1 MGLGRASTGMQREEA
16 VRVLLV
22 EDSPDH
28 AELIFTKLRRSK
40 RIRAEIDHADRL
52 EIGLRKLEQSKYD
65 VVLLDFSLPDSF
77 GIETFRRAHQAAPR
91 TPIIVLTSLDDNE
104 LAVQAVR
111 LGAQDY
117 LVKRE
122 ADTRLL
128 VRSIL
133 YAIERATAEEALL
146 ESEERY
152 ALAVRG
158 ANDGLWDWNFENDRV
173 FFSPRWKSMLGF
185 SVDDVGDSPRE
196 WFDRIHPDDRPPF
209 RRHLDAHLSGS
220 TEQLEFEHRMRNL
233 DGGYIWV
240 LARGVAVRDENGKP
254 YRMAGSQTDITA
266 RKRAEHQLQHDA
278 LHDSL
283 TGLANRVLFV
293 DRLACALA
301 DLQRQ
306 ASPHF
311 AVLFFDLDR
320 FKNVNDSLGHSM
332 GDKLLVGIA
341 RRLEHF
347 LRPGDTV
354 ARLGGDEFAV
364 LIHRVDDASG
374 AIHVAD
380 RIQDVLSMN
389 FSIDGHDVMVT
400 ASIGIAHSST
410 GYSSPEEILR
420 DADIAMYRAK
430 AEGKARYEIFDRDMH
445 QSAVALLK
453 LETELRR
460 SVHRGDF
467 LMNYQ
472 PIVSLGN
479 TCHIVGFEGLVRW
492 QHPERGIVAP
502 ANFIAIA
509 EETGLIVPLG
519 WWVLRESCRQ
529 TRRWQEQ
536 FPSDPPLWISVNM
549 SGKLFMKS
557 NMVDELLGILEE
569 TGLEP
574 RDLRIEVTEN
584 VVMDHADLAIRNLM
598 ELRAL
603 GIQLSI
609 DDFGT
614 GYSSLSYLQR
624 FHYDQLKID
633 RSFVSQLGSRG
644 DSRAIVETILNL
656 ANSLGI
662 GVVAEGIETADQVD
676 HLRKMQCPHGQ
687 GFWFSRPLDVPA
699 AEELMASSPTWEQ
712 APTSGAN

>member
-1 MGLGRASTGMQREEA
+1 MVDQAKRRALQSGEK
-16 VRVLLV
+16 VRLLLV
-22 EDSPDH
+22 EDCPDH
-28 AELIFTKLRRSK
+28 ADL
-40 RIRAEIDHADRL
+40 IRAKLGRSQRLKVEITHVDRL
-52 EIGLRKLEQSKYD
+52 EKGLAKLKAGVFD
-65 VVLLDFSLPDSF
+65 IVLLDFSLPDSF
-77 GIETFRRAHQAAPR
+77 GLETFRRANEAAPR
-91 TPIIVLTSLDDNE
+91 TPIIVLTSLDDND

-111 LGAQDY
+111 EGAQDY
-117 LVKRE
+117 LIKRE

-133 YAIERATAEEALL
+133 YAMERQAAEEALRN
-146 ESEERY
+146 SEERY

-158 ANDGLWDWNFENDRV
+158 ANDGLWDWDLEADRV
-173 FFSPRWKSMLGF
+173 FFSPRWKSMLDFGIK
-185 SVDDVGDSPRE
+185 DVGDSPRE
-196 WFDRIHPDDRPPF
+196 WLDRIHPDDRPPF
-209 RRHLDAHLSGS
+209 KRHLDAHLEGA
-220 TEQLEFEHRMRNL
+220 TEHFEFEHRMRNAAGEYL
-233 DGGYIWV
+233 WV
-240 LARGVAVRDENGKP
+240 LARGVAVRDHQGNP

-278 LHDSL
+278 LHDGL
-283 TGLANRVLFV
+283 TGLANRVLFM

-301 DLQRQ
+301 DLQRRAQ
-306 ASPHF
+306 PNF
-311 AVLFFDLDR
+311 AVLYFDLDR
-320 FKNVNDSLGHSM
+320 FKNVNDSLGHTV

-341 RRLEHF
+341 SRLEHF

-364 LIHRVDDASG
+364 LIHRVDDAGG

-380 RIQDVLSMN
+380 RIQEVLSMN
-389 FSIDGHDVMVT
+389 FSIGGHDVLVT

-410 GYSSPEEILR
+410 GYTNPGEILR

-430 AEGKARYEIFDRDMH
+430 AQGKARYEIFDRDMH

-472 PIVSLGN
+472 PIVSLG
-479 TCHIVGFEGLVRW
+479 TGRIVGFEGLVRW
-492 QHPERGIVAP
+492 QHPERGVVLP
-502 ANFIAIA
+502 DHFIAIA

-529 TRRWQEQ
+529 TRRWQSQ
-536 FPSDPPLWISVNM
+536 FPADPPLWISVNM

-557 NMVDELLGILEE
+557 DMVDELMGILEE

-574 RDLRIEVTEN
+574 RSLRLEVTEN
-584 VVMDHADLAIRNLM
+584 VVMDHADVAVKNLM
-598 ELRAL
+598 ELRAMGL
-603 GIQLSI
+603 QLSV

-624 FHYDQLKID
+624 FHYDSLKID
-633 RSFVSQLGSRG
+633 RSFVSKLGMAG
-644 DSRAIVETILNL
+644 DSHAIVETILNL

-676 HLRKMQCPHGQ
+676 RLRRMQCPHGQ
-687 GFWFSRPLDVPA
+687 GFWFSRPLSVSA
-699 AEELMASSPTWEQ
+699 AEELIASSPTW
-712 APTSGAN
+712 

>member
-1 MGLGRASTGMQREEA
+1 MGSGKQRNQTRGEES

-22 EDSPDH
+22 EDSPDQ
-28 AELIFTKLRRSK
+28 AELISTKLKRSK
-40 RIRAEIDHADRL
+40 RIQVAVEHVERL
-52 EIGLRKLEQSKYD
+52 QSALELIAHENFD
-65 VVLLDFSLPDSF
+65 VILLDFSLPDSC
-77 GIETFRRAHQAAPR
+77 GLDTFQRVHEAAPR
-91 TPIIVLTSLDDNE
+91 TPVIVLTSLDDNE

-111 LGAQDY
+111 QGAQDY
-117 LVKRE
+117 LIKRE

-133 YAIERATAEEALL
+133 YAIERQASEDALRN
-146 ESEERY
+146 SEERY

-158 ANDGLWDWNFENDRV
+158 ANDGLWDWNLETDRV

-185 SVDDVGDSPRE
+185 SNNDVGDSPRE
-196 WFDRIHPDDRPPF
+196 WLDRIHADDRPPF
-209 RRHLDAHLSGS
+209 RRHLDAHLTGA
-220 TEQLEFEHRMRNL
+220 TEKLEFEHRMRNAAGEYL
-233 DGGYIWV
+233 WV

-278 LHDSL
+278 LHDGL

-293 DRLACALA
+293 DRLACAVA
-301 DLQRQ
+301 DLQRR

-320 FKNVNDSLGHSM
+320 FKNVNDGLGHTI

-380 RIQDVLSMN
+380 RIQDILSMN
-389 FSIDGHDVMVT
+389 FSIEGHDVMVT

-410 GYSSPEEILR
+410 GYASPEEILR

-430 AEGKARYEIFDRDMH
+430 ADGKARYEIFDRDMH

-467 LMNYQ
+467 VMNYQ
-472 PIVSLGN
+472 PIVSLGKGR
-479 TCHIVGFEGLVRW
+479 IVGFEGLVRW
-492 QHPERGIVAP
+492 QHPERGIVTP
-502 ANFIAIA
+502 AHFIAIA
-509 EETGLIVPLG
+509 EETGLIVPIG
-519 WWVLRESCRQ
+519 WWVVRESCKQ
-529 TRRWQEQ
+529 TRKWQDR

-557 NMVDELLGILEE
+557 TMVDELLGILEE

-584 VVMDHADLAIRNLM
+584 VVMDHAELAVRNLM

-603 GIQLSI
+603 GVQLSI

-624 FHYDQLKID
+624 FHYDSLKID
-633 RSFVSQLGSRG
+633 RSFVSQLESPGESRT
-644 DSRAIVETILNL
+644 IVETILNL

-676 HLRKMQCPHGQ
+676 RLRRMQCPHGQ
-687 GFWFSRPLDVPA
+687 GFWFSRPLTVPA
-699 AEELMASSPTWEQ
+699 AEELIAS
-712 APTSGAN
+712 APVW

>member
-1 MGLGRASTGMQREEA
+1 MAVEESRAELQRLEL

-22 EDSPDH
+22 EDSLDH
-28 AELIFTKLRRSK
+28 AALISTKLK
-40 RIRAEIDHADRL
+40 RAARLRTEITHVDRL
-52 EIGLRKLEQSKYD
+52 SSALECLADGGFD
-65 VVLLDFSLPDSF
+65 VVLLDFSLPDGY
-77 GIETFRRAHQAAPR
+77 GIDTFRRVHDAAPR
-91 TPIIVLTSLDDNE
+91 LPIIVLTSLDDNE

-111 LGAQDY
+111 EGAQDY
-117 LVKRE
+117 LIKRE

-133 YAIERATAEEALL
+133 YAIERQTTEDALRD
-146 ESEERY
+146 SEERY

-158 ANDGLWDWNFENDRV
+158 ANDGLWDWDLEADVV
-173 FFSPRWKSMLGF
+173 FYSPRWKSMLGF
-185 SVDDVGDSPRE
+185 GVEDVGDSPRE
-196 WFDRIHPDDRPPF
+196 WIDRIHPDDRPPF
-209 RRHLDAHLSGS
+209 RRHLAAHLAGAS
-220 TEQLEFEHRMRNL
+220 EQLEFEHRMRNAAGEYL
-233 DGGYIWV
+233 WG
-240 LARGVAVRDENGKP
+240 LARGVAVRDGSGKA

-278 LHDSL
+278 LHDGL
-283 TGLANRVLFV
+283 TGLANRVLFI

-301 DLQRQ
+301 DVQRR
-306 ASPHF
+306 AAPHF
-311 AVLFFDLDR
+311 SVLFFDLDR
-320 FKNVNDSLGHSM
+320 FKNVNDSLGHTV
-332 GDKLLVGIA
+332 GDKLLLGIA

-354 ARLGGDEFAV
+354 ARLGGDEFAI
-364 LIHRVDDASG
+364 LIHRVEDASG

-380 RIQDVLSMN
+380 RIQEILSMN

-410 GYSSPEEILR
+410 GYINPEEILR

-467 LMNYQ
+467 IMNYQ
-472 PIVSLGN
+472 PIVSLTKGG
-479 TCHIVGFEGLVRW
+479 IVGFEGLVRW
-492 QHPERGIVAP
+492 QHPERGIVTP

-519 WWVLRESCRQ
+519 WWVLRESCKQ
-529 TRRWQEQ
+529 TRLWQER
-536 FPSDPPLWISVNM
+536 FPSEPPLWISVNM

-557 NMVDELLGILEE
+557 EMVDQLLGILEE

-574 RDLRIEVTEN
+574 RHLRIEVTEN
-584 VVMDHADLAIRNLM
+584 VIMDHADLAIRNLM

-603 GIQLSI
+603 GVQLSI

-624 FHYDQLKID
+624 FHYDELKID
-633 RSFVSQLGSRG
+633 RSFVSQLGSPG
-644 DSRAIVETILNL
+644 ESRAIVETILNL

-676 HLRKMQCPHGQ
+676 RLRQMQCPHGQ
-687 GFWFSRPLDVPA
+687 GYWFSRPLTVPA
-699 AEELMASSPTWEQ
+699 AEELIASAPTW
-712 APTSGAN
+712 

>member
-1 MGLGRASTGMQREEA
+1 MRAEQNRAEGRRTEL

-28 AELIFTKLRRSK
+28 ADLISTKLKRSRRLEAV
-40 RIRAEIDHADRL
+40 ITHEDRL
-52 EIGLRKLEQSKYD
+52 EKGLKQLENNAFD

-77 GIETFRRAHQAAPR
+77 GLETFRRAHEVAPR

-111 LGAQDY
+111 EGAQDY
-117 LVKRE
+117 LIKRE

-133 YAIERATAEEALL
+133 YAIERQTAEEALRN
-146 ESEERY
+146 SEERY
-152 ALAVRG
+152 AIAVRG
-158 ANDGLWDWNFENDRV
+158 ANDGLWDWDLESDRI
-173 FFSPRWKSMLGF
+173 FYSPRWKSMLGF
-185 SVDDVGDSPRE
+185 SVGDVGDSTRE
-196 WFDRIHPDDRPPF
+196 WLDRIHPDDRPPF
-209 RRHLDAHLSGS
+209 RRHLDAHLTGA
-220 TEQLEFEHRMRNL
+220 TGHFEFEHRMRNSAGEYL
-233 DGGYIWV
+233 WV
-240 LARGVAVRDENGKP
+240 LARGVAVRDDNGTA

-266 RKRAEHQLQHDA
+266 RKRAEQQLQHDA
-278 LHDSL
+278 LHDGL
-283 TGLANRVLFV
+283 TGLANRVLFI

-301 DLQRQ
+301 DLQRRAQ
-306 ASPHF
+306 PHF

-320 FKNVNDSLGHSM
+320 FKNINDSLGHTV
-332 GDKLLVGIA
+332 GDKLLLGVA

-354 ARLGGDEFAV
+354 ARLGGDEFAI
-364 LIHRVDDASG
+364 LIHRVEDASG

-389 FSIDGHDVMVT
+389 FSIDGHDVLVT

-410 GYSSPEEILR
+410 GYSNPEEILR

-472 PIVSLGN
+472 PIVSLQHGR
-479 TCHIVGFEGLVRW
+479 IVGFEGLVRW
-492 QHPERGIVAP
+492 QHPDRGVVAP
-502 ANFIAIA
+502 NQFIAIA

-519 WWVLRESCRQ
+519 WWVLRESCKQ
-529 TRRWQEQ
+529 TRLWQER
-536 FPSDPPLWISVNM
+536 FLSDPPLWISVNM
-549 SGKLFMKS
+549 SGKLFMKAD
-557 NMVDELLGILEE
+557 MVDDLLGILEE

-574 RDLRIEVTEN
+574 RSLRLEVTEN

-603 GIQLSI
+603 GVQLSI

-624 FHYDQLKID
+624 FHYDSLKID
-633 RSFVSQLGSRG
+633 RSFVSQLGSPG
-644 DSRAIVETILNL
+644 ESRAIVETILNL

-676 HLRKMQCPHGQ
+676 RLRRMQCPHGQ
-687 GFWFSRPLDVPA
+687 GFWFSRPLAVPA
-699 AEELMASSPTWEQ
+699 AEELMASSPTW
-712 APTSGAN
+712 

>member
-1 MGLGRASTGMQREEA
+1 MGLSRVSTGMQRDEL

-22 EDSPDH
+22 EDCPDH

-52 EIGLRKLEQSKYD
+52 EKGLRKLEKEKYD

-77 GIETFRRAHQAAPR
+77 GIETFRRAHQASPR

-173 FFSPRWKSMLGF
+173 FYSPRWKSMLGF

-196 WFDRIHPDDRPPF
+196 WLDRIHPDDRPPF
-209 RRHLDAHLSGS
+209 RRHLDAHLTGS
-220 TEQLEFEHRMRNL
+220 TEQLEFEQRMRNF
-233 DGGYIWV
+233 DGEYIWV

-283 TGLANRVLFV
+283 TGLANRVLFL

-364 LIHRVDDASG
+364 LIHRVEDASG

-430 AEGKARYEIFDRDMH
+430 AEGKARYEIFDREMH

-479 TCHIVGFEGLVRW
+479 ISRIVGFEALVRW
-492 QHPERGIVAP
+492 KHPERGIVTP

-519 WWVLRESCRQ
+519 WWVLREACQQ
-529 TRRWQEQ
+529 TRLWQEQ

-574 RDLRIEVTEN
+574 RDLRLEVTEN

-633 RSFVSQLGSRG
+633 RSFVSQLSSRG

-676 HLRKMQCPHGQ
+676 RLKKMQCPHGQ
-687 GFWFSRPLDVPA
+687 GFWFSRPLAVPA
-699 AEELMASSPTWEQ
+699 AEELMATSPTW
-712 APTSGAN
+712 

>member
-1 MGLGRASTGMQREEA
+1 MGLGRASTEMQRNEA

-40 RIRAEIDHADRL
+40 RIRADIDHADRL
-52 EIGLRKLEQSKYD
+52 EKGLRKLEQEKYD

-479 TCHIVGFEGLVRW
+479 TSRIVGFEGLVRW

-536 FPSDPPLWISVNM
+536 FPNDPPLWISVNM

-584 VVMDHADLAIRNLM
+584 VVMDHADLAVRNLM

-624 FHYDQLKID
+624 FHYEQLKID

-687 GFWFSRPLDVPA
+687 GFWFSRPLNPSA
-699 AEELMASSPTWEQ
+699 AEELMASSPTWEH
-712 APTSGAN
+712 ARPSSAN

>member
-1 MGLGRASTGMQREEA
+1 L

-28 AELIFTKLRRSK
+28 ADLICTKLGRSR

-52 EIGLRKLEQSKYD
+52 EKGLEKLDQHDYD

-77 GIETFRRAHQAAPR
+77 GIDTFQRAHEASPR
-91 TPIIVLTSLDDNE
+91 TPIIVLTSLDDND
-104 LAVQAVR
+104 LAVKAVR

-117 LVKRE
+117 LIKRE

-128 VRSIL
+128 VRAIL
-133 YAIERATAEEALL
+133 YAIERAASEDALR

-158 ANDGLWDWNFENDRV
+158 ANDGLWDWNLENDRV

-185 SVDDVGDSPRE
+185 TVKDVGESPRE
-196 WFDRIHPDDRPPF
+196 WLDRIHPDDRPPF
-209 RRHLDAHLSGS
+209 RRHLDAHLRGASD
-220 TEQLEFEHRMRNL
+220 QLEFEHRMRNIN
-233 DGGYIWV
+233 GEYVWV
-240 LARGVAVRDENGKP
+240 LARGVAVRDERGKP

-266 RKRAEHQLQHDA
+266 RKKAEHQLQHDA
-278 LHDSL
+278 LHDGL
-283 TGLANRVLFV
+283 TGLANRVLFM

-320 FKNVNDSLGHSM
+320 FKNINDSLGHSM

-354 ARLGGDEFAV
+354 ARLGGDEFAI

-389 FSIDGHDVMVT
+389 FSIEGHDVVVT

-410 GYSSPEEILR
+410 GYANPEEILR

-445 QSAVALLK
+445 HSAVALLK

-460 SVHRGDF
+460 GVHRGDF
-467 LMNYQ
+467 VMNYQ
-472 PIVSLGN
+472 PIVSLGKGR
-479 TCHIVGFEGLVRW
+479 IVGFEALVRW
-492 QHPERGIVAP
+492 NHPERGIVKP

-509 EETGLIVPLG
+509 EETGLIVPIG

-529 TRRWQEQ
+529 TRMWQEE
-536 FPSDPPLWISVNM
+536 FPHEPPLWISVNM

-557 NMVDELLGILEE
+557 TMVDELMAILNE

-574 RDLRIEVTEN
+574 RSLRLEVTEN

-624 FHYDQLKID
+624 FHYDSLKID
-633 RSFVSQLGSRG
+633 RSFVSQLGSPG

-687 GFWFSRPLDVPA
+687 GYWFARPLTAPA
-699 AEELMASSPTWEQ
+699 AEELMESSPSW
-712 APTSGAN
+712 

>member
-1 MGLGRASTGMQREEA
+1 MAADESRAEFQRQEL

-22 EDSPDH
+22 EDCPDH
-28 AELIFTKLRRSK
+28 AALISAKLKKATRL
-40 RIRAEIDHADRL
+40 RAEITHVDRVSSGLERIADS
-52 EIGLRKLEQSKYD
+52 IFD

-77 GIETFRRAHQAAPR
+77 GIDTFRRVHEAAPR
-91 TPIIVLTSLDDNE
+91 LPIIVLTSLDDNQ

-111 LGAQDY
+111 EGAQDY
-117 LVKRE
+117 LIKRE

-133 YAIERATAEEALL
+133 YAIERQTAEDALRD
-146 ESEERY
+146 SEERY

-158 ANDGLWDWNFENDRV
+158 ANDGLWDWDLGADVV
-173 FFSPRWKSMLGF
+173 FYSPRWKSMLGF
-185 SVDDVGDSPRE
+185 EVEDVGDSPRE
-196 WFDRIHPDDRPPF
+196 WIDRIHPDDRPPF
-209 RRHLDAHLSGS
+209 RRHLDAHLAGAS
-220 TEQLEFEHRMRNL
+220 EQLEFEHRMRNAA
-233 DGGYIWV
+233 GEYVWV
-240 LARGVAVRDENGKP
+240 LARGVAVRDESGKP

-278 LHDSL
+278 LHDGL
-283 TGLANRVLFV
+283 TGLANRVLFI
-293 DRLACALA
+293 DRLAFALA
-301 DLQRQ
+301 DVQRR
-306 ASPHF
+306 AAPHF
-311 AVLFFDLDR
+311 SVLFFDLDR
-320 FKNVNDSLGHSM
+320 FKNVNDSLGHAV
-332 GDKLLVGIA
+332 GDKLLLGIA

-354 ARLGGDEFAV
+354 ARLGGDEFAI
-364 LIHRVDDASG
+364 LIHRVEDASG

-380 RIQDVLSMN
+380 RIQDILSMN
-389 FSIDGHDVMVT
+389 FSIGGHDVMVT

-410 GYSSPEEILR
+410 GYTNPEEILR

-472 PIVSLGN
+472 PIVSLTTGG
-479 TCHIVGFEGLVRW
+479 IVGFEGLVRW
-492 QHPERGIVAP
+492 QHPERGIVTP

-519 WWVLRESCRQ
+519 WWVLRESCQQ
-529 TRRWQEQ
+529 TRLWQEQ
-536 FPSDPPLWISVNM
+536 FPSEPPLWISVNM
-549 SGKLFMKS
+549 SGKLFLKS
-557 NMVDELLGILEE
+557 DMVDHLLGILEE

-574 RDLRIEVTEN
+574 RNLRLEVTEN

-624 FHYDQLKID
+624 FHYDELKID
-633 RSFVSQLGSRG
+633 RSFVSQLSSPGE
-644 DSRAIVETILNL
+644 SRAIVETILNL

-676 HLRKMQCPHGQ
+676 RLRQMKCPHGQ
-687 GFWFSRPLDVPA
+687 GYWFSRPLTPPA
-699 AEELMASSPTWEQ
+699 AEELIASAPTW
-712 APTSGAN
+712 

>member
-1 MGLGRASTGMQREEA
+1 MVSDVGLTEAGREP
-16 VRVLLV
+16 VCRVLLV
-22 EDSPDH
+22 EDCPDH
-28 AELIFTKLRRSK
+28 ADLIRGKLQRSQ
-40 RIRAEIDHADRL
+40 RMRSEITHVDRL
-52 EIGLRKLEQSKYD
+52 DSGLDRLREESFD

-77 GIETFRRAHQAAPR
+77 GLETFRKAHAMAPR

-111 LGAQDY
+111 EGAQDY
-117 LVKRE
+117 LIKRE

-133 YAIERATAEEALL
+133 YAIERQVAEDKLRD
-146 ESEERY
+146 SEERY

-158 ANDGLWDWNFENDRV
+158 ANDGLWDWDLVADRV
-173 FFSPRWKSMLGF
+173 FFSPRWKAMLGF
-185 SVDDVGDSPRE
+185 AGGDVGDSPRE
-196 WFDRIHPDDRPPF
+196 WLDRIHPDDRPPF
-209 RRHLDAHLSGS
+209 RRHLDAHLAGA
-220 TEQLEFEHRMRNL
+220 TDHLEFEHRMRNAAGEYL
-233 DGGYIWV
+233 WV
-240 LARGVAVRDENGKP
+240 LARGVAVRDPKGTA

-278 LHDSL
+278 LHDGL
-283 TGLANRVLFV
+283 TGLANRVLFM

-301 DLQRQ
+301 DLQRR
-306 ASPHF
+306 ASPNF

-320 FKNVNDSLGHSM
+320 FKNINDSLGHTV

-354 ARLGGDEFAV
+354 ARLGGDEFAI

-380 RIQDVLSMN
+380 RIQEILSMN
-389 FSIDGHDVMVT
+389 FSIDGHDVLVT

-410 GYSSPEEILR
+410 GYTNPEEILR

-430 AEGKARYEIFDRDMH
+430 AEGKARYEVFDRDMH
-445 QSAVALLK
+445 QSAVSLLK
-453 LETELRR
+453 IETELRR
-460 SVHRGDF
+460 SVQRSEFVMH
-467 LMNYQ
+467 YQ
-472 PIVSLGN
+472 PIVSLGRGGR
-479 TCHIVGFEGLVRW
+479 IVGFEGLVRW
-492 QHPERGIVAP
+492 QHPERGLVSP
-502 ANFIAIA
+502 DQFIAIA

-529 TRRWQEQ
+529 TRRWQRQ
-536 FPSDPPLWISVNM
+536 FPSDPQLWVSVNM
-549 SGKLFMKS
+549 SGKLFMKAD
-557 NMVDELLGILEE
+557 MVDEMLGILEE

-574 RDLRIEVTEN
+574 RNLRLEVTEN
-584 VVMDHADLAIRNLM
+584 VVMDHADVAVRNLM

-603 GIQLSI
+603 GVQLSI

-624 FHYDQLKID
+624 FHYDSLKID
-633 RSFVSQLGSRG
+633 RSFVSKLGTAG

-662 GVVAEGIETADQVD
+662 GVVAEGIETAEQVD
-676 HLRKMQCPHGQ
+676 RLRRMQCPHGQ
-687 GFWFSRPLDVPA
+687 GYWFSRPLTVPA
-699 AEELMASSPTWEQ
+699 AEELMAS
-712 APTSGAN
+712 APSW

>member
-1 MGLGRASTGMQREEA
+1 MGLSRVSTGMQRDEL

-22 EDSPDH
+22 EDCPDH

-52 EIGLRKLEQSKYD
+52 EKGLRKLEKEKYD

-77 GIETFRRAHQAAPR
+77 GIETFRRAHQASPR

-173 FFSPRWKSMLGF
+173 FYSPRWKSMLGF

-196 WFDRIHPDDRPPF
+196 WLDRIHPDDRPPF
-209 RRHLDAHLSGS
+209 RRHLDAHLTGS
-220 TEQLEFEHRMRNL
+220 TEQLEFEQRMRNF
-233 DGGYIWV
+233 DGEYIWV

-283 TGLANRVLFV
+283 TGLANRVLFL

-364 LIHRVDDASG
+364 LIHRVEDASG

-430 AEGKARYEIFDRDMH
+430 AEGKARYEIFDREMH

-479 TCHIVGFEGLVRW
+479 ISRIVGFEALVRW
-492 QHPERGIVAP
+492 QHPERGIVTP

-519 WWVLRESCRQ
+519 WWVLREACQQ
-529 TRRWQEQ
+529 TRLWQEQ
-536 FPSDPPLWISVNM
+536 FPGDPPLWISVNM

-574 RDLRIEVTEN
+574 RDLRLEVTEN

-633 RSFVSQLGSRG
+633 RSFVSQLSSRG

-676 HLRKMQCPHGQ
+676 RLKKMQCPHGQ
-687 GFWFSRPLDVPA
+687 GFWFSRPLAVPA
-699 AEELMASSPTWEQ
+699 AEELMATSPTW
-712 APTSGAN
+712 

>member
-1 MGLGRASTGMQREEA
+1 MKTKRTRMRQVDT
-16 VRVLLV
+16 VRLLLV
-22 EDSPDH
+22 EDS
-28 AELIFTKLRRSK
+28 A
-40 RIRAEIDHADRL
+40 DHADLIRAKLHRAKRLRTDITHVDRL
-52 EIGLRKLEQSKYD
+52 EKGLGRLKNGEFD

-77 GIETFRRAHQAAPR
+77 GLETFRRAHEADPR
-91 TPIIVLTSLDDNE
+91 VPIIVLTSLDDNE

-111 LGAQDY
+111 EGAQDY
-117 LVKRE
+117 LIKRE

-133 YAIERATAEEALL
+133 YAMERQTAEDALRD
-146 ESEERY
+146 SEERY

-158 ANDGLWDWNFENDRV
+158 ANDGLWDWDLETDRV

-185 SVDDVGDSPRE
+185 SVNDVGDSPRE
-196 WFDRIHPDDRPPF
+196 WLDRIHPDDRPPF
-209 RRHLDAHLSGS
+209 RRHLDAHLEGAS
-220 TEQLEFEHRMRNL
+220 EHFEFEHRMRNSEGEYL
-233 DGGYIWV
+233 WV
-240 LARGVAVRDENGKP
+240 LARGVAVRNGEGTP

-278 LHDSL
+278 LHDGL
-283 TGLANRVLFV
+283 TGLANRVLFM
-293 DRLACALA
+293 DRLSCALA
-301 DLQRQ
+301 DLQRRATPQ
-306 ASPHF
+306 FS
-311 AVLFFDLDR
+311 VLYFDIDR
-320 FKNVNDSLGHSM
+320 FKNINDSLGHTI

-354 ARLGGDEFAV
+354 ARLGGDEFAI

-380 RIQDVLSMN
+380 RVQEVLSMN

-410 GYSSPEEILR
+410 GYINPEEILR
-420 DADIAMYRAK
+420 DSDIAMYRAK
-430 AEGKARYEIFDRDMH
+430 AEGKARYEVFDRDMH

-467 LMNYQ
+467 IMHYQ
-472 PIVSLGN
+472 PIVSLDHGR
-479 TCHIVGFEGLVRW
+479 IVGFEGLVRW
-492 QHPERGIVAP
+492 QHPERGVVAP
-502 ANFIAIA
+502 NQFIAIA

-519 WWVLRESCRQ
+519 WWVLRESCLQ
-529 TRRWQEQ
+529 TRRWQHQ
-536 FPSDPPLWISVNM
+536 FPDDPPLWISVNM
-549 SGKLFMKS
+549 SGKLFMRS
-557 NMVDELLGILEE
+557 DMVDDLVAILEE

-574 RDLRIEVTEN
+574 SNLRIEVTEN
-584 VVMDHADLAIRNLM
+584 VVMDHAELAVRNLM

-624 FHYDQLKID
+624 FHYDSLKID
-633 RSFVSQLGSRG
+633 RSFVSKLGTAG

-656 ANSLGI
+656 ANNLGI
-662 GVVAEGIETADQVD
+662 GVVAEGIETADQVAR
-676 HLRKMQCPHGQ
+676 LRQMQCPHGQ
-687 GFWFSRPLDVPA
+687 GFWFSRPLAVKA
-699 AEELMASSPTWEQ
+699 AEELMATSPTW
-712 APTSGAN
+712 

>member
-1 MGLGRASTGMQREEA
+1 MVDQKKRKA
-16 VRVLLV
+16 VRSGDKVRLLLV
-22 EDSPDH
+22 EDCPDH
-28 AELIFTKLRRSK
+28 ADLIRAKLGRSKRLKVEITHVDRLEEGLTKLR
-40 RIRAEIDHADRL
+40 A
-52 EIGLRKLEQSKYD
+52 GGFD

-77 GIETFRRAHQAAPR
+77 GIETFRRANEAAPR

-111 LGAQDY
+111 EGAQDY
-117 LVKRE
+117 LIKRE

-133 YAIERATAEEALL
+133 YAIERQSAEDALRD
-146 ESEERY
+146 SEERF

-158 ANDGLWDWNFENDRV
+158 ANDGLWDWDLVADRV
-173 FFSPRWKSMLGF
+173 FFSPRWKSMLDFG
-185 SVDDVGDSPRE
+185 VNDVGDSPRE
-196 WFDRIHPDDRPPF
+196 WLDRIHPDDRPPF
-209 RRHLDAHLSGS
+209 RRHLDAHLSGA
-220 TEQLEFEHRMRNL
+220 TGHFEFEHRMRNAAGEYL
-233 DGGYIWV
+233 WV
-240 LARGVAVRDENGKP
+240 LARGVAVRDDHGKA

-278 LHDSL
+278 LHDGL
-283 TGLANRVLFV
+283 TGLANRVLFM

-301 DLQRQ
+301 DLQRRAQ
-306 ASPHF
+306 PNFS
-311 AVLFFDLDR
+311 VLYFDLDR
-320 FKNVNDSLGHSM
+320 FKNINDSLGHTI
-332 GDKLLVGIA
+332 GDKLLMGIA

-354 ARLGGDEFAV
+354 ARLGGDEFAI

-380 RIQDVLSMN
+380 RIQEVLSMN
-389 FSIDGHDVMVT
+389 FSIDGHDVLVT

-410 GYSSPEEILR
+410 GYINPEEILR

-430 AEGKARYEIFDRDMH
+430 AQGKARYEVFDRDMH

-472 PIVSLGN
+472 PIVSLSSGR
-479 TCHIVGFEGLVRW
+479 IVGFEGLVRW
-492 QHPERGIVAP
+492 QHPQRGVVNP
-502 ANFIAIA
+502 EHFIAIA

-529 TRRWQEQ
+529 TRRWQKQ
-536 FPSDPPLWISVNM
+536 FPADPPLWISVNM

-557 NMVDELLGILEE
+557 DMVDELLGILDE

-574 RDLRIEVTEN
+574 RSLRLEVTEN
-584 VVMDHADLAIRNLM
+584 VVMDHADLAVKNLM

-603 GIQLSI
+603 GVQLSI

-624 FHYDQLKID
+624 FHYDSLKID
-633 RSFVSQLGSRG
+633 RSFVSKLGTAG

-676 HLRKMQCPHGQ
+676 RLRRMQCPHGQ
-687 GFWFSRPLDVPA
+687 GFWFSRPLTVSA
-699 AEELMASSPTWEQ
+699 AEELIASSPSW
-712 APTSGAN
+712 